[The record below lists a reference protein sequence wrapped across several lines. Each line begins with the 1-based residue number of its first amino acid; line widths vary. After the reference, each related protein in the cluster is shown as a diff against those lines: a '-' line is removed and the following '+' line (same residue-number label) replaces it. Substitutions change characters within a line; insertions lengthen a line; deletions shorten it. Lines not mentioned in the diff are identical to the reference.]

1 MAIKPIEEMTGSVSR
16 RDDVL
21 EKLQANDPDKELR
34 DKGILP
40 PLSRRGETQV
50 ASEMGPYDFSG
61 WYDMYTDMESNG
73 ELPDWM
79 DSFDDGPNS
88 FMQNLDVLDISPGDF
103 VQRKGKKR
111 TQMAMS
117 DPDPMS
123 ERNDMME
130 IFSQKY
136 FGKALKDLTDDQII
150 ELEENFNDLI
160 SKTRTRKP
168 LDADIPYAAKG
179 GIIGLRFG
187 GDLKTELEQIH
198 NPAENGQQG
207 IMQLASASSGNDI
220 IQSAI
225 IWAAGLEQFGSIDAV
240 VKSLED
246 GSTDMNGL
254 INAYM
259 DAVGDMN

>member
-1 MAIKPIEEMTGSVSR
+1 MAIKPIEEMIKPVSR
-16 RDDVL
+16 R
-21 EKLQANDPDKELR
+21 EE
-34 DKGILP
+34 
-40 PLSRRGETQV
+40 
-50 ASEMGPYDFSG
+50 
-61 WYDMYTDMESNG
+61 
-73 ELPDWM
+73 
-79 DSFDDGPNS
+79 
-88 FMQNLDVLDISPGDF
+88 
-103 VQRKGKKR
+103 

-130 IFSQKY
+130 TFSQKY

-168 LDADIPYAAKG
+168 
-179 GIIGLRFG
+179 
-187 GDLKTELEQIH
+187 E
-198 NPAENGQQG
+198 G
-207 IMQLASASSGNDI
+207 IMQLASASGDDI

-225 IWAAGLEQFGSIDAV
+225 IWASGLEQFGSIDAV

>member
-1 MAIKPIEEMTGSVSR
+1 MAIKPIEEMIKPVSR
-16 RDDVL
+16 R
-21 EKLQANDPDKELR
+21 EE
-34 DKGILP
+34 
-40 PLSRRGETQV
+40 
-50 ASEMGPYDFSG
+50 
-61 WYDMYTDMESNG
+61 
-73 ELPDWM
+73 
-79 DSFDDGPNS
+79 
-88 FMQNLDVLDISPGDF
+88 
-103 VQRKGKKR
+103 

-130 IFSQKY
+130 TFSQKY

-168 LDADIPYAAKG
+168 
-179 GIIGLRFG
+179 
-187 GDLKTELEQIH
+187 E
-198 NPAENGQQG
+198 G

-254 INAYM
+254 VNAYM

>member
-1 MAIKPIEEMTGSVSR
+1 MAIKSIEEMIRPVSR

-117 DPDPMS
+117 DPDPY
-123 ERNDMME
+123 EGYDDIFEKGALE
-130 IFSQKY
+130 IF
-136 FGKALKDLTDDQII
+136 GKPLRSLTNDQYD
-150 ELEENFNDLI
+150 ELEERIRDM
-160 SKTRTRKP
+160 

-254 INAYM
+254 VNAYM
-259 DAVGDMN
+259 DAQGDMN

>member
-1 MAIKPIEEMTGSVSR
+1 MAIKDIEEMIKPVSR

-88 FMQNLDVLDISPGDF
+88 FMQNLDVLDISPGD
-103 VQRKGKKR
+103 
-111 TQMAMS
+111 MAMS
-117 DPDPMS
+117 DPDPY
-123 ERNDMME
+123 EGYDDIFEKGALE
-130 IFSQKY
+130 IF
-136 FGKALKDLTDDQII
+136 GKPLRSLTNDQYE
-150 ELEENFNDLI
+150 ELEERIRDM
-160 SKTRTRKP
+160 

-179 GIIGLRFG
+179 GIIGLRLG

-198 NPAENGQQG
+198 NPAENGQQC
-207 IMQLASASSGNDI
+207 IMQLASASGDDI

-225 IWAAGLEQFGSIDAV
+225 IWASGLEQFGSIDAV